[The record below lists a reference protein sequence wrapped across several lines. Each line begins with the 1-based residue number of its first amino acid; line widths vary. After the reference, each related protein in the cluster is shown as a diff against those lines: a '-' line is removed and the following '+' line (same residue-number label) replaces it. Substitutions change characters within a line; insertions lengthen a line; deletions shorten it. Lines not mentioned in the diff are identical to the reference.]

1 MKKPSKNYSNPVNDH
16 INMRNLIIALAL
28 VGAFLHAL
36 PSQAQQ
42 QDRGE
47 RIRALRVAFITDKLQ
62 LTPEESEKFWPVY
75 NQYEAEQKRI
85 RQKYK
90 ADLDLSIMKDEDVE
104 RSITDRFEME
114 EQIIKLKRDYFQR
127 MKSFIAVRKIAQLQ
141 RSEQEFNRELLKRIQ
156 EARFKK

>member
-1 MKKPSKNYSNPVNDH
+1 MKKPSKNYSNYNK
-16 INMRNLIIALAL
+16 MRNLIIALVL
-28 VGAFLHAL
+28 VGACLHAL

-47 RIRALRVAFITDKLQ
+47 RIRALKVAYITDKLQ

-75 NQYEAEQKRI
+75 NQYETEQKRI

-104 RSITDRFEME
+104 RSITDRFETE
-114 EQIIKLKRDYFQR
+114 EQLIKLKRDYFQR

>member
-1 MKKPSKNYSNPVNDH
+1 
-16 INMRNLIIALAL
+16 
-28 VGAFLHAL
+28 
-36 PSQAQQ
+36 
-42 QDRGE
+42 
-47 RIRALRVAFITDKLQ
+47 
-62 LTPEESEKFWPVY
+62 VY

>member
-1 MKKPSKNYSNPVNDH
+1 MKKPSKNYSNYNK
-16 INMRNLIIALAL
+16 MRNLIIALVL
-28 VGAFLHAL
+28 VGACLHAL

-47 RIRALRVAFITDKLQ
+47 RIRALKVAYITDKLQ

-75 NQYEAEQKRI
+75 NQYETEQKRI

-90 ADLDLSIMKDEDVE
+90 ADLDLSIMKDEDLE

-114 EQIIKLKRDYFQR
+114 EQLIKLKRDYFQR

>member
-1 MKKPSKNYSNPVNDH
+1 MKKPSKNYSNYNK
-16 INMRNLIIALAL
+16 MRNLIVALVL
-28 VGAFLHAL
+28 VGACLHAL

-47 RIRALRVAFITDKLQ
+47 RIRALKVAYITDKLQ

-75 NQYEAEQKRI
+75 NQYETEQKRI

-156 EARFKK
+156 EARNKR